1 MTLLIE
7 PDPQQAETYSFA
19 IGHDTRV
26 VDALA
31 GAQRHLDDR
40 PDELL
45 VVVGP
50 ECRPRPAL
58 ELASALHVER
68 PHVGLVLMRRRVDV
82 TVLNQALRAGVREVV
97 TPDDL
102 SALGDACRR
111 SLEVSRRMS
120 GATAP
125 ARTPHP
131 RARSSP
137 CSPRRAAAARRR
149 SRRTSR
155 SPSPRAG
162 ATRCASSTSTWRSA
176 TWRSR
181 CS

>member
-7 PDPQQAETYSFA
+7 PDPQQAETYAFA

-26 VDALA
+26 VDAVA

-40 PDELL
+40 PDEVL
-45 VVVGP
+45 VVVGA
-50 ECRPRPAL
+50 ECDLGQAL

-97 TPDDL
+97 NPEDL

-120 GATAP
+120 GATTGTDAAP
-125 ARTPHP
+125 EGKVITVFAAKGGCGKTTV
-131 RARSSP
+131 ATNLAFA
-137 CSPRRAAAARRR
+137 SPRRAQRGL
-149 SRRTSR
+149 
-155 SPSPRAG
+155 PPRPRPG
-162 ATRCASSTSTWRSA
+162 VR
-176 TWRSR
+176 
-181 CS
+181 